1 MELEKFNQAKELQDK
16 IETLETRCDT
26 LRYVL
31 KRSCHIRVKIEYSSG
46 SFGGKK
52 EIYLKSIPNVR
63 ELIEKE
69 INEISVEV
77 ENLKQEFQKL

>member
-16 IETLETRCDT
+16 IETLETRYNT

-31 KRSCHIRVKIEYSSG
+31 KSACHIGVKIEYGSG
-46 SFGGKK
+46 VFGGKK
-52 EIYLKSIPNVR
+52 EVYLKNINVR

-77 ENLKQEFQKL
+77 EELKQEFQKL

>member
-31 KRSCHIRVKIEYSSG
+31 KRSCHIRLKIEYGSG
-46 SFGGKK
+46 AFGGKK
-52 EIYLKSIPNVR
+52 EVYLKNINVR
-63 ELIEKE
+63 ELIEKDINDTSIE
-69 INEISVEV
+69 IED
-77 ENLKQEFQKL
+77 LKQEFQKL